1 MKKLIY
7 TVGFGLLLGLFACD
21 TTEEAI
27 ETPTEVSDLVNA
39 PNPEPDSVTTSTKK
53 IKLAILLDT
62 SGSMDGLIE
71 QAKNQLWKIVNQ
83 LAKATDEE
91 GKDPEI
97 EIALYQYGNDGLSM
111 YNGYVEQ
118 IYGFTSELDE
128 ISEKLFA
135 LTTNG
140 GSEFCGRVIKT
151 SLDELTW
158 SDSDEDLQLIFI
170 AGNEPFTQ
178 GDVSYHLACASAKQS
193 NVIVN
198 TIFCGDYNEGI
209 NTYWKDGA
217 VLTNGKYL
225 NIDHDAQIVHI
236 DSPYDKD
243 ISALNSKLND
253 TYVPY
258 GSQGSVKKQ
267 KQLTQDA
274 NAQSLGY
281 ANSTKR
287 IMSKGSKVYKN
298 TSWDLVDASKEKG
311 FKISDVK
318 NSTLPKEMQTMNTE
332 QKKAYVDKKRKERES
347 IKLKIKGLGVKRDK
361 YVANEKLKSIENSSN
376 QFDDAIISSIVEQ
389 AESKAFKFENDV
401 N

>member
-1 MKKLIY
+1 M
-7 TVGFGLLLGLFACD
+7 LGLFACD
-21 TTEEAI
+21 TTEQPI
-27 ETPTEVSDLVNA
+27 EIQTEQNDLVDI
-39 PNPEPDSVTTSTKK
+39 PIPEPDSVKTSTKK

-62 SGSMDGLIE
+62 SGSMEGLIE

-83 LAKATDEE
+83 LAKATDKD
-91 GKDPEI
+91 GNDPEI

-111 YNGYVEQ
+111 YNGYVEK
-118 IYGFTSELDE
+118 ISGFTSELDE

-140 GSEFCGRVIKT
+140 GSEYCGTVIKT
-151 SLDELTW
+151 SLDELKW
-158 SDSDEDLQLIFI
+158 SDSNEDLQLIFI

-178 GDVSYHLACASAKQS
+178 GEIDYHVACASAKQN

-198 TIFCGDYNEGI
+198 TIFCGNYNEGI
-209 NTYWKDGA
+209 NTHWKDGA
-217 VLTNGKYL
+217 MSTNGKYL
-225 NIDHDAQIVHI
+225 NIDHDAMIVHI
-236 DSPYDKD
+236 DSPFDKD
-243 ISALNSKLND
+243 ISALNSKLNN
-253 TYVPY
+253 TYIPY
-258 GSQGSVKKQ
+258 GHHGSRKKAN
-267 KQLTQDA
+267 QLKQDA

-311 FKISDVK
+311 FKISQVK

-332 QKKAYVDKKRKERES
+332 QKKDFVDKKLKERAS
-347 IKLKIKGLGVKRDK
+347 IKVEIKELGVKREK
-361 YVANEKLKSIENSSN
+361 YVTAEKLKNTENSSN

-389 AESKAFKFENDV
+389 AENKAFKFEK
-401 N
+401 